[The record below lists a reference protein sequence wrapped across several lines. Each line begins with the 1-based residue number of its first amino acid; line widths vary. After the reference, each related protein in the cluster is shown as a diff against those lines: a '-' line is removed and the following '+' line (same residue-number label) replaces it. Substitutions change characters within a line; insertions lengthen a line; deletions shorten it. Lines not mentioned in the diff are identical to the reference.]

1 MHDTAAALAALN
13 TQFAAMPPVAAMH
26 LRAVGID
33 GDRLRLHAPLA
44 ANVNDKGCAFGG
56 SLAGAM
62 TLAGWGLLT
71 TRLAQAGIAAEVYV
85 ADSRLRYLAPLYED
99 LVAEAWPAPG
109 TDWDGVSRS
118 LRERGRARVEMVAHV
133 VDSTGRAV
141 AAFEGRFAAIR
152 GA

>member
-13 TQFAAMPPVAAMH
+13 AHFAAMPPVAAMR
-26 LRAVGID
+26 LQAVAIA
-33 GDRLRLHAPLA
+33 GDRVRLHAPLA

-56 SLAGAM
+56 SLSGAM

-71 TRLAQAGIAAEVYV
+71 LRLADAGLDAEVYV
-85 ADSRLRYLAPLYED
+85 ADSRVRYLAPLYDD
-99 LVAEAWPAPG
+99 LVAEAWPADG
-109 TDWDGVSRS
+109 TDWDGVLRS

>member
-13 TQFAAMPPVAAMH
+13 THFAAMPPVAAMH

-109 TDWDGVSRS
+109 TDWDGVSR
-118 LRERGRARVEMVAHV
+118 GRARVEMVAHV

>member
-13 TQFAAMPPVAAMH
+13 THFAAMPPVAAMH

-44 ANVNDKGCAFGG
+44 ANVTDKGCAFGG

>member
-1 MHDTAAALAALN
+1 MTDTAAALAALDA
-13 TQFAAMPPVAAMH
+13 QFAAMPPVAAMR
-26 LRAVGID
+26 LKAVAID

-71 TRLAQAGIAAEVYV
+71 VRLAEAGVTAEVYV

-109 TDWDGVSRS
+109 TDLDAVLRS
-118 LRERGRARVEMVAHV
+118 LRERGRARIEMLARV
-133 VDSTGRAV
+133 VDSGGRDVAV
-141 AAFEGRFAAIR
+141 FEGRFAAIR

>member
-13 TQFAAMPPVAAMH
+13 AHFAAMPPVAAMR
-26 LRAVGID
+26 LQAVALA

-71 TRLAQAGIAAEVYV
+71 IRLAEAGETAEVYV

-109 TDWDGVSRS
+109 TDPGAVLRS
-118 LRERGRARVEMVAHV
+118 LRERGRARVEMVAQV